1 MSGRTE
7 VQVLYVSAQKEFSER
22 QSDSE
27 EVDLFIEVKILLY
40 LYCILD
46 KNVFQKK
53 LLVKNF
59 TLSTYMVWKP

>member
-1 MSGRTE
+1 MSGHTE

-27 EVDLFIEVKILLY
+27 EVDLFREIKILLY

-46 KNVFQKK
+46 KNMFH
-53 LLVKNF
+53 
-59 TLSTYMVWKP
+59 

>member
-27 EVDLFIEVKILLY
+27 EVDLFREIKILLY

-46 KNVFQKK
+46 GDMGSVPGQGMN
-53 LLVKNF
+53 
-59 TLSTYMVWKP
+59 